1 MNVWPVYDVSG
12 LRAARSERVTGFM
25 RSRSLDHLL
34 LTGFDAIR
42 YALDA
47 RFQIIS
53 EGFDWFVALVDSSGE
68 GEVFV
73 PWVDEDLVGPDPDAP
88 AVRATHPLP
97 SWAPAVSQ
105 VEYWSGAVAEA
116 LSRMGA
122 HRVGFD
128 LVDATLLD
136 ALRARLPGVEFIGV
150 ARDLHDL
157 RAIKL
162 PAEVALLEAASLV
175 NCAAADAA
183 IDGARPGMTDFDVLA
198 LAMASLQAAGVEY
211 LTHSLCNVRRGSGTW
226 FAVGQTLREGDAF
239 FFDIGCYGRGG
250 YASDIARVGFV
261 GEPPAV
267 VMNVYRQLLD
277 AHHVGEEAARPGAKV
292 ADVHAAINAHLRRQ
306 GLPITPYG
314 TGHGIGLRAC
324 ESPTIHRRDRT
335 SRDETLVEGM
345 TIALEPET
353 QVEVGGVMVLLKV
366 EDNYVIESD
375 GLRRLTTAP
384 RLMPTS
390 AAGHG

>member
-1 MNVWPVYDVSG
+1 MTAWPRYDVSA
-12 LRAARSERVTGFM
+12 LRAARSERVTDFM
-25 RSRSLDHLL
+25 RSRGLDHLL
-34 LTGFDAIR
+34 LTGFDTIR
-42 YALDA
+42 YAIDA

-53 EGFDWFVALVDSSGE
+53 EGSDWFVALVDGSGE

-73 PWVDEDLVGPDPDAP
+73 PWVDEDVVGPDPDAP

-97 SWAPAVSQ
+97 SWAPAVAQ
-105 VEYWSGAVAEA
+105 VEYWSGAVAGA
-116 LSRMGA
+116 LARLGA
-122 HRVGFD
+122 RKVGFE
-128 LVDATLLD
+128 LVDATLLA
-136 ALRARLPGVEFIGV
+136 ALRARLPEVEFVGV
-150 ARDLHDL
+150 ARELYDL
-157 RAIKL
+157 RAIKF
-162 PAEVALLEAASLV
+162 PAEVVLLEASSLV

-183 IDGARPGMTDFDVLA
+183 IDGARAGMTDYDVLS

-211 LTHSLCNVRRGSGTW
+211 LTHSLCNIRRGSGTW

-267 VMNVYRQLLD
+267 VSRAWRTLLD
-277 AHHVGEEAARPGAKV
+277 AHRVGEEAARPGARV
-292 ADVHAAINAHLRRQ
+292 ADIHAAINDYLRRQ

-324 ESPTIHRRDRT
+324 ETPTITRRDRT

-353 QVEVGGVMVLLKV
+353 QVVIDGVSILLKV
-366 EDNYVIESD
+366 EDNYVVESN

-390 AAGHG
+390 AIAR

>member
-1 MNVWPVYDVSG
+1 MTGWPPYDVAT

-25 RSRSLDHLL
+25 RSRGLDHLL

-53 EGFDWFVALVDSSGE
+53 EGFDWFVALVDGSGE

-73 PWVDEDLVGPDPDAP
+73 PWVDEDVLAPDPDAS

-97 SWAPAVSQ
+97 SWAPAGTQ
-105 VEYWSGAVAEA
+105 AEYWTRAVSAA
-116 LSRMGA
+116 LARLKA
-122 HRVGFD
+122 RRVGFD
-128 LVDATLLD
+128 LIDASLL
-136 ALRARLPGVEFIGV
+136 AGLRAELPEVEFVGV
-150 ARDLHDL
+150 TRDLYDL

-162 PAEVALLEAASLV
+162 PAEIALLQAASLV

-183 IDGARPGMTDFDVLA
+183 IDGARPGMTDYDVLA
-198 LAMASLQAAGVEY
+198 LAMASLQTAGVEY

-226 FAVGQTLREGDAF
+226 FAAGLTLCEGDAF
-239 FFDIGCYGRGG
+239 FFDIGCYGQGG

-261 GEPPAV
+261 GEPPAIV
-267 VMNVYRQLLD
+267 SSTYARLLE
-277 AHHVGEEAARPGAKV
+277 ALHVGEEAARPGVRV
-292 ADVHAAINAHLRRQ
+292 ADVHASINEYLRRQ

-324 ESPTIHRRDRT
+324 EPPTIHRRDRT
-335 SRDETLVEGM
+335 SRDEVLLEGM

-353 QVEVGGVMVLLKV
+353 QVEIDGATVLLKV
-366 EDNYVIESD
+366 EDNYAVEAH

-384 RLMPTS
+384 RPVPTALARS
-390 AAGHG
+390 